1 MKFKKDK
8 HGNEYTS
15 QAGAADY
22 VGMARSSFQYLYK
35 GTLND
40 QFKPKYK
47 IIFGKQFYMKTDLD
61 EWKNK
66 TANIKFS
73 YKKRQKKQQKE
84 NTKLPK
90 LSNVTN
96 FPNKTK

>member
-1 MKFKKDK
+1 MKWKKDK
-8 HGNEYTS
+8 QGNEYTS

-35 GTLND
+35 GTLNE

-47 IIFGKQFYMKTDLD
+47 ILFGKQIYMKTDLD

-90 LSNVTN
+90 LSNITN
-96 FPNKTK
+96 FPNKPK

>member
-35 GTLND
+35 GIKT
-40 QFKPKYK
+40 FFPTFAR
-47 IIFGKQFYMKTDLD
+47 IIFPYFVQIITHFNVITF
-61 EWKNK
+61 
-66 TANIKFS
+66 ANVMFIFVNYS
-73 YKKRQKKQQKE
+73 
-84 NTKLPK
+84 
-90 LSNVTN
+90 
-96 FPNKTK
+96 

>member
-1 MKFKKDK
+1 
-8 HGNEYTS
+8 
-15 QAGAADY
+15 
-22 VGMARSSFQYLYK
+22 MARSSFQYLYK

-47 IIFGKQFYMKTDLD
+47 IIFGKQVYMKTDLD

-73 YKKRQKKQQKE
+73 YKKRQTKQQKE

>member
-1 MKFKKDK
+1 MNWKKDK
-8 HGNEYTS
+8 EGNLFTS

-35 GTLND
+35 GTLNE

-47 IIFGKQFYMKTDLD
+47 IYFGKQIYWKTDLD

-73 YKKRQKKQQKE
+73 YKKRQKKQPKE

-90 LSNVTN
+90 LSNVTK
-96 FPNKTK
+96 FPNQTK

>member
-40 QFKPKYK
+40 QF
-47 IIFGKQFYMKTDLD
+47 
-61 EWKNK
+61 NR
-66 TANIKFS
+66 NIKLFL
-73 YKKRQKKQQKE
+73 E
-84 NTKLPK
+84 NK
-90 LSNVTN
+90 
-96 FPNKTK
+96 FI

>member
-1 MKFKKDK
+1 
-8 HGNEYTS
+8 
-15 QAGAADY
+15 
-22 VGMARSSFQYLYK
+22 
-35 GTLND
+35 
-40 QFKPKYK
+40 
-47 IIFGKQFYMKTDLD
+47 MKTDLY